1 MYTLYNIIYPIIII
15 VALLIILILIF
26 KRIDEKKNE
35 DFESRDN

>member
-1 MYTLYNIIYPIIII
+1 MYTIYNIIYPIIII
-15 VALLIILILIF
+15 VALFIILILIF

>member
-15 VALLIILILIF
+15 VALFIILILIF

>member
-1 MYTLYNIIYPIIII
+1 MNNLYNIIYPIIII
-15 VALLIILILIF
+15 VALFIILILIF